1 MPARPTRGAAVVR
14 YPEAS
19 TRPLETLLFLLP
31 LLACYEV
38 GLAMWLRRGP
48 GTLTNKAHGGMV
60 GLFQA
65 LGVRAEDLGLP
76 LLSLPAAGLLLTL
89 LAWQVIGRF
98 PWRARVTTIIGM
110 YGESLALAAPLL
122 PLGMLAGRGAER
134 FALAA
139 AGAEFEGMDTLTR
152 LSMALGAGV
161 YEELVFRMAVM
172 GGLHMLI
179 SDVAGWRGPR
189 AWIMAMVA
197 SALLFALYHPL
208 RLADGGFDAWKFSF
222 LLLGGGWFGTL
233 YHWRGFGIAAGTH
246 AAYDVAALLLLRG

>member
-1 MPARPTRGAAVVR
+1 
-14 YPEAS
+14 
-19 TRPLETLLFLLP
+19 
-31 LLACYEV
+31 
-38 GLAMWLRRGP
+38 
-48 GTLTNKAHGGMV
+48 
-60 GLFQA
+60 
-65 LGVRAEDLGLP
+65 
-76 LLSLPAAGLLLTL
+76 
-89 LAWQVIGRF
+89 
-98 PWRARVTTIIGM
+98 
-110 YGESLALAAPLL
+110 
-122 PLGMLAGRGAER
+122 
-134 FALAA
+134 
-139 AGAEFEGMDTLTR
+139 
-152 LSMALGAGV
+152 V